1 MPLMGVDRFRRFFR
15 AAAELDVHKD
25 DLKRYSDFV
34 NDQIYDML
42 LIGRAHAKANGRDVI
57 EPPDL
62 PITKGLQES
71 IHQFREL
78 DQGIEVEPVLEQLIA
93 RPPLEQSISENTRQ
107 LLPELAGGLSLA
119 LARTIRTID
128 PAGKAVH
135 TTQWESAFRV
145 FDLLL

>member
-1 MPLMGVDRFRRFFR
+1 MPLMGVDRFTRFFR
-15 AAAELDVHKD
+15 AAAGLDVHKD

-78 DQGIEVEPVLEQLIA
+78 DQDIEVEPVLEQLIA

-135 TTQWESAFRV
+135 TAQWELAFRV